1 MSKRILDEIKSLLD
15 DRLGSLNNKVDEL
28 KNEVER
34 LKANEANPS
43 VDEEEE
49 NHSTIPPFL
58 ISEQV
63 PIPVRYSGEDPN
75 YSLENFK
82 FSAGMWLENRPSSTL
97 ARDVDI

>member
-43 VDEEEE
+43 VDEGETFFPA
-49 NHSTIPPFL
+49 SSRQGQ
-58 ISEQV
+58 ISQL
-63 PIPVRYSGEDPN
+63 P
-75 YSLENFK
+75 
-82 FSAGMWLENRPSSTL
+82 
-97 ARDVDI
+97 